1 MSSSFSK
8 ISSNI
13 NFASIG
19 KAEELKKRILF
30 VIGALLVYR
39 IGTYIPLP
47 GLDARVIEALSK
59 QHAGGL
65 LDLFNMFTGG
75 ALSRMTIF
83 ALNVMPYITV
93 SIIMQL
99 LTFMY
104 PALAQLRKEGEAG
117 RQKIQQYT
125 RIGTIFMASFQG
137 FGIASYL
144 LSISI
149 QGQSAVILENHTLFT
164 ALTIISLVGGT
175 MFLMWLGE
183 QITQRGIGQGT
194 SLIIFAGIVAGM
206 PSALAK
212 TFELGRTGALSPIVI
227 LLVLAMALALVC
239 LIVFVE
245 RAQRRLVVQ
254 YPKRTVG
261 MKQYQGESTYLPL
274 KLNTAGVLPPIFASS
289 LLLFPATIAGFSGLG
304 GQGADGMLATIVSYL
319 AHGKPMYIISF
330 IALLTFFCFFY
341 MNNVFNPSETA
352 DNLKKNG
359 GFIPGIRP
367 GKNTTDYIT
376 YIMNRLTVTGAIYLS
391 IICVIPEILIAEFG
405 VPFYLGGT
413 SLLIMVNVMMDT
425 ITQIQSHLIAHQY
438 EGLLRKTNMKG
449 GRRRR

>member
-1 MSSSFSK
+1 MSSFDK
-8 ISSNI
+8 LASNI

-30 VIGALLVYR
+30 VIGALIVYR

-47 GLDARVIEALSK
+47 GLDSRVIEALSK

-65 LDLFNMFTGG
+65 LELFNMFTGG

-83 ALNVMPYITV
+83 ALNVMPYITM

-99 LTFMY
+99 LTFMH
-104 PALAQLRKEGEAG
+104 PPLAALRKEGEAG
-117 RQKIQQYT
+117 RRKIQQYT
-125 RIGTIFMASFQG
+125 RIGAIFMASFQG
-137 FGIASYL
+137 FGIASFL
-144 LSISI
+144 LSINI
-149 QGQSAVILENHTLFT
+149 DGQAAVIIDNVQVFK
-164 ALTIISLVGGT
+164 LTTVVSLVGGT

-206 PSALAK
+206 PSAIARTL
-212 TFELGRTGALSPIVI
+212 ELGRTGALPASII
-227 LLVLAMALALVC
+227 IIVLALALALVAF
-239 LIVFVE
+239 IVFME

-261 MKQYQGESTYLPL
+261 NKQYQGESTYLPL

-289 LLLFPATIAGFSGLG
+289 LLLFPATLIGFTNNNPDGL
-304 GQGADGMLATIVSYL
+304 LATIVNL
-319 AHGKPMYIISF
+319 VAHGKPMYMVLMV
-330 IALLTFFCFFY
+330 ALITFFCFFY
-341 MNNVFNPSETA
+341 MNNVFNPTETA
-352 DNLKKNG
+352 ENLKKNN

-367 GKNTTDYIT
+367 GAHTAEYIT
-376 YIMNRLTVTGAIYLS
+376 FIMNRLTVVGAVYLS
-391 IICVIPEILIAEFG
+391 IICVIPEFLIAEFG

-413 SLLIMVNVMMDT
+413 SLLIIVNVMMDT
-425 ITQIQSHLIAHQY
+425 IVQIQSHLIAHQY
-438 EGLLRKTNMKG
+438 EGLLKKTNLKG
-449 GRRRR
+449 SRRRR